1 MINLEVIN
9 AGNCMVCGKPIILPI
24 KRGGSYKLPDI
35 FFCKTCKIKIV
46 ESNIKNKRSIKAMT
60 RAEFLGK
67 IFDCDPRDILY
78 PIQEPTPI
86 CRYGTCACT
95 SCEGC
100 KSDPSYWNAPM
111 TLDDMENVRNI
122 VGTSTHIK
130 HVDTINIS

>member
-1 MINLEVIN
+1 
-9 AGNCMVCGKPIILPI
+9 
-24 KRGGSYKLPDI
+24 
-35 FFCKTCKIKIV
+35 
-46 ESNIKNKRSIKAMT
+46 MT

-67 IFDCDPRDILY
+67 IFDCDPKDILY

-111 TLDDMENVRNI
+111 TLDDMENIRNI

-130 HVDTINIS
+130 HVDTINNF